1 MQVSATRVKWSV
13 AIAVLLLAWCPGKRL
28 QSLTQAYRYTL
39 PRRSLKLQISS
50 PLNLSSKNTLH
61 RNIESPFPYQRQH
74 QRPLAT
80 VAANRAIPRIYN
92 RPTTLHAVHRTN
104 PEHIMSFLVDPTILE
119 SLASS
124 LSLVLSEDSERIPLE
139 ALQTAAMVLHS
150 TRTKDTVASSTYT
163 PSQLCELAAQV
174 AHQLCQV
181 DPNPTR
187 KRKSG
192 WQELQA
198 FCQPLLSEPPETGN
212 ILAITLLFGALAL
225 SSDQGSKA
233 AASALANTVV
243 AEWSRYWD
251 NDDKSRTAAHRDV
264 VALLHTFFLRH
275 AQLYKQTGWNWN
287 IVTQFTRAFFIKDEA
302 FLDSLI
308 ASIARQELERA
319 QGYGED
325 WTQRKPIVAGIMGL
339 VCQLRPWSSDLAPLE
354 LVQAAVPLDFWH
366 AAEEVC
372 LSHPSPDPAVE
383 FLIDTSLDDH
393 TYRRADQLATSLYQ
407 KGGRSRFVEAR
418 YQHACDTIAKIVYK
432 RQLPIIERQVT
443 RVDQSVEKVNQ
454 DPDGTNN
461 GGRDFSKDIRLF
473 VLSRLEAAS
482 EYDTA
487 HRLATIWGMEYVYDE
502 ESMRAAEQARRE
514 TYLQYEEALLGS
526 VPDLISDPQ
535 ELRNTFK
542 TFWKGGP
549 YVHGPFG
556 LDAEWEAG
564 VKGVDLLQLS
574 HPTEAI
580 LIDIPSLIATPQG
593 ITALKDTVGKLF
605 DSPDTVVAGF
615 ACRQDLSRLR
625 QGSWLGG
632 TQAVVD
638 IQPMVVQQEPTLAA
652 ISPRVGLARVCAF
665 YFGKPLDK
673 AEQCS
678 FWAARPLSVR
688 QRSYAALDAW
698 VCAVVYKKLKGL

>member
-1 MQVSATRVKWSV
+1 MPVSLARVKWSV
-13 AIAVLLLAWCPGKRL
+13 AIAFSLLVGYPGKRL
-28 QSLTQAYRYTL
+28 QGLTLAYRYTIPTRTLEL
-39 PRRSLKLQISS
+39 PDAS
-50 PLNLSSKNTLH
+50 PLTLSSKSSLH
-61 RNIESPFPYQRQH
+61 RTFPYRRRRH
-74 QRPLAT
+74 LTLAPL
-80 VAANRAIPRIYN
+80 AANRAITHPYN
-92 RPTTLHAVHRTN
+92 RPTTLYAVQRTN
-104 PEHIMSFLVDPTILE
+104 QEYSMNISVENQAIPE
-119 SLASS
+119 SLVSC
-124 LSLVLSEDSERIPLE
+124 LNLVLSEDSETIPLE
-139 ALQTAAMVLHS
+139 TLQAAAIVLHS
-150 TRTKDTVASSTYT
+150 TGTKDKSAPIIYT
-163 PSQLCELAAQV
+163 SSQLCELAARV
-174 AHQLCQV
+174 AHQLCQI

-212 ILAITLLFGALAL
+212 MVAITLLFGALAL

-233 AASALANTVV
+233 GASALSNTVV
-243 AEWSRYWD
+243 AEWSRYWKKD
-251 NDDKSRTAAHRDV
+251 GESCTCHRDA

-275 AQLYKQTGWNWN
+275 AQLYRTEWNWN
-287 IVTQFTRAFFIKDEA
+287 IVTQFTRAFFIAEEG
-302 FLDSLI
+302 FLDSLV
-308 ASIARQELERA
+308 AHIARQELERA
-319 QGYGED
+319 AGYGED
-325 WTQRKPIVAGIMGL
+325 WTLRKPIVAGILGL
-339 VCQLRPWSSDLAPLE
+339 VCQLCPWSSDLTPLE

-366 AAEEVC
+366 SAEEVC
-372 LSHPSPDPAVE
+372 HSHPSPDPAVE

-393 TYRRADQLATSLYQ
+393 TYRRADQLATSLYE

-443 RVDQSVEKVNQ
+443 RVDQSVEKVAQ
-454 DPDGTNN
+454 DPNGTDD
-461 GGRDFSKDIRLF
+461 GGRDFSRDIRLF
-473 VLSRLEAAS
+473 VLSRLEEAS

-487 HRLATIWGMEYVYDE
+487 HRLATIWGMDYVYDE
-502 ESMRAAEQARRE
+502 ASMRAAEQARRA
-514 TYLQYEEALLGS
+514 TYLQYDEVLLGS

-535 ELRNTFK
+535 ELRKTFK

-593 ITALKDTVGKLF
+593 VNALKDTVGKLF

-625 QGSWLGG
+625 QASWLGG

-638 IQPMVVQQEPTLAA
+638 IQPMVVQQEPDLAV
-652 ISPRVGLARVCAF
+652 ISQRVGLARVCAF
-665 YFGKPLDK
+665 YLGKPLDK

-688 QRSYAALDAW
+688 QRTYAALDAW
-698 VCAVVYKKLKGL
+698 VCAVVYEKLKGRSGVR